1 MGVGETTSGLDIK
14 IEGVPQDAT
23 DKDAFNVVVIY
34 ERTPAVQYM
43 EDGSV
48 KLDDEGNPM
57 PDWNYSVKQIQRR
70 RFHRKYRRNRLS
82 PGRRKEE
89 MNHEKIQKVYF
100 FS

>member
-57 PDWNYSVKQIQRR
+57 PDWNYGVKQESE
-70 RFHRKYRRNRLS
+70 FPTDPKETVS
-82 PGRRKEE
+82 PEVPEE
-89 MNHEKIQKVYF
+89 PAEPGQTEGGDEL
-100 FS
+100 